1 MVKKNFSFH
10 RVCFRYALCD
20 KIFVWFVNKFFRRPT
35 LNQFRDLV
43 SQSWSTERLKTRN
56 FGNYGKI
63 FVESRFVWER
73 IRKNNSNKSEF
84 CFRIL
89 FFRWLRFEICEN
101 PWKNL
106 WRLGEWKIFHPQF
119 HTDVKVF
126 FSRKSI
132 HSVSLWKRLS
142 RFQSSTPTP
151 PLQTYPHNKNGVSEI
166 TINIIFVSIHT
177 TTRLTQS
184 LQSEFTYLR
193 FPVVSNIYSPY
204 YEL

>member
-1 MVKKNFSFH
+1 MNDDKKSFKNGQKNFSFH

-126 FSRKSI
+126 FFTEINPFSFIVKEI
-132 HSVSLWKRLS
+132 KPLSVFDSYA
-142 RFQSSTPTP
+142 SSP
-151 PLQTYPHNKNGVSEI
+151 
-166 TINIIFVSIHT
+166 NIS
-177 TTRLTQS
+177 TQ
-184 LQSEFTYLR
+184 
-193 FPVVSNIYSPY
+193 
-204 YEL
+204 